1 MTSSALDSTLETL
14 ELMARAEETVQ
25 LLYATCA
32 VLWKEDEDFWR
43 GLSGEERRHAKHIRS
58 MMAILTASPG
68 RFRPGRPFNA
78 VVLKTFI
85 AGIEQDIEKV
95 KQTGVPELKALRLA
109 LDIEHAMIEAKFTE
123 IVQTEDNGYHCL
135 ANEIVQDTVV
145 HRRLVE
151 NKIAERQAASG
162 R

>member
-14 ELMARAEETVQ
+14 ELMAQAEETVQ
-25 LLYATCA
+25 RLYAICA

-58 MMAILTASPG
+58 MMAILTEYPG
-68 RFRPGRPFNA
+68 RFQPGRPFNA

-85 AGIEQDIEKV
+85 AGIEQDIESV
-95 KQTGVPELKALRLA
+95 KQAGVPELKALRLA
-109 LDIEHAMIEAKFTE
+109 LEIEHAFIEAKFTE
-123 IVQTEDNGYHCL
+123 IVQTEDKGYRYL
-135 ANEIVQDTVV
+135 ADEIVQDTSV

-151 NKIAERQAASG
+151 NKIAERQAAG
-162 R
+162 GH